1 MQQKKHPE
9 EEIELRAKVG
19 YQFDKYWKDELFS
32 RLEMQ
37 TWAVEFFD
45 LRIEVKDFSINKL
58 TIAEV
63 EVLGLKLKFGFDI
76 KIKKNGKKS

>member
-19 YQFDKYWKDELFS
+19 YQFDKFWKDKLFT
-32 RLEMQ
+32 RVEMQ
-37 TWAVEFFD
+37 TWAIEFFK
-45 LRIEVKDFSINKL
+45 LNIEIKDFSINKL
-58 TIAEV
+58 TVTQV

-76 KIKKNGKKS
+76 KIKKNGRN